1 MKPSAAAPARSES
14 PGNGGGGVLRRM
26 LRGVLLILVLVLVA
40 GIGLVI
46 GRQTPEPQLSAS
58 EQALVNSA
66 ASADDLAAAARSI
79 AGSAAA
85 DEAGSYATLAELL
98 ELHAAALRPAA
109 SAHPTRS
116 PDASPVTQP
125 AAQSPPAAA
134 EAKTAPEFLAD
145 LTASFT
151 AAFAAAAT
159 VEAGPARLL
168 ASVGTSQWLQAR
180 TLAKSLG
187 VEAPPEPVADM
198 EYDDDAPAC
207 AQDEAFE
214 AEEDQDGTRSAVL
227 AEHRT
232 AYAYQVVAARS
243 AEPEPYLS
251 GVAGHESAA
260 AVGSAILA
268 DRCVAEPL
276 PAGAYALDRLFLTEP
291 DAALQNLE
299 QALVGTYADLVGVS
313 APGAARDWAITRL
326 TETAQRSAG
335 AAGGAAG
342 LGKFPGIHPSLH
354 PKLPDV
360 ATNAG

>member
-1 MKPSAAAPARSES
+1 
-14 PGNGGGGVLRRM
+14 M

-46 GRQTPEPQLSAS
+46 GRESPGPQLSAS
-58 EQALVNSA
+58 QQALANSA
-66 ASADDLAAAARSI
+66 TSADDLAAAARSI
-79 AGSAAA
+79 AGSATG
-85 DEAGSYATLAELL
+85 DEAESYSMLAELL

-109 SAHPTRS
+109 SAYPTRS
-116 PDASPVTQP
+116 PDASPITEP
-125 AAQSPPAAA
+125 AAGSPSAVA
-134 EAKTAPEFLAD
+134 EPKTAPEFLAD

-151 AAFAAAAT
+151 AAFDAAAT
-159 VEAGPARLL
+159 VEAGAARLL

-180 TLAKSLG
+180 SLAKGLD
-187 VEAPPEPVADM
+187 VEVPPAPVADV
-198 EYDDDAPAC
+198 EYDDDAPSC
-207 AQDEAFE
+207 AQDATFE
-214 AEEDQDGTRSAVL
+214 ADADLNGTRSAVL

-243 AEPEPYLS
+243 AEPQPYLS

-276 PAGAYALDRLFLTEP
+276 PAGAYALDRTFLADP

-299 QALVGTYADLVGVS
+299 LALVGTYADLVGVS
-313 APGAARDWAITRL
+313 APGAARDWALTRL

-335 AAGGAAG
+335 AAEGAAG

-354 PKLPDV
+354 PKRPEVV
-360 ATNAG
+360 ADAD